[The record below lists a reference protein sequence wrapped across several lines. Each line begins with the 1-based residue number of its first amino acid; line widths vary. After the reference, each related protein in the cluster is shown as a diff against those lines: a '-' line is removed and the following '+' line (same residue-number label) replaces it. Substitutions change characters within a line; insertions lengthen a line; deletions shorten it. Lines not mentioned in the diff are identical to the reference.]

1 MKKIGLIAL
10 IVVLCL
16 GIIGVGYAT
25 WTQAFSIGGTV
36 ASGTYIV
43 SIAQTPATSV
53 SPTQTVATCSVGTVV
68 TTGVGAALPISIA
81 NGFPGL
87 TYTIPFTLTAT
98 GTVPAKITGFTFQ
111 DGTGT
116 PVAYT
121 TGNVTFT
128 LSNGGS
134 PADTFAVNA
143 QITGTTVVGAVIP
156 ATNTPISGTLIV
168 TIPSTIENQTIP
180 ATALLSHS
188 GSFNFVVNTAQQ
200 Y

>member
-10 IVVLCL
+10 IVVLAL
-16 GIIGVGYAT
+16 GIIGVGYAA
-25 WTQAFSIGGTV
+25 WTQAFSISGTV

-68 TTGVGAALPISIA
+68 TTGVGAALPISIT

-87 TYTIPFTLTAT
+87 TYTIPFTLTDS

-116 PVAYT
+116 PVTYT

-143 QITGTTVVGAVIP
+143 QITGTTVGEVIP
-156 ATNTPISGTLIV
+156 ATSTPISGTLTV
-168 TIPSTIENQTIP
+168 TIPNAVENQIVP